1 MKRRTAFHRLF
12 SGMLVI
18 LVLFGAGSSATLLQA
33 TDKMVSAAAP
43 PSGLTAVMTNHVLVI
58 PAAEFRHD
66 GYFPNAGFFTF
77 FGGYWR
83 GATES
88 PCFMAPVYI
97 PRIATIDQ
105 VFATIYDN
113 DDIEDFWLS
122 LYRVDNYTGDV
133 FLVAELFSSGAST
146 SLVGISDITIG
157 EEGKVS
163 YPQYSYYLGTC
174 LPSLQHRLYN
184 VRVWYSD
191 YQTHLPMIT
200 R

>member
-1 MKRRTAFHRLF
+1 MKKRTAFHRFF

-43 PSGLTAVMTNHVLVI
+43 SSGLNAVTTNHVLVI

-88 PCFMAPVYI
+88 PCF
-97 PRIATIDQ
+97 RRRSTFRGLQ
-105 VFATIYDN
+105 
-113 DDIEDFWLS
+113 LS
-122 LYRVDNYTGDV
+122 IR
-133 FLVAELFSSGAST
+133 
-146 SLVGISDITIG
+146 
-157 EEGKVS
+157 
-163 YPQYSYYLGTC
+163 YL
-174 LPSLQHRLYN
+174 LPSTIMMILKTFGCHCIGWIITLVMCSQLLHYSVQALPPHWLALPILLLARKVKSAILSIVTIWAPAYRLCSIGYTMCGSGI
-184 VRVWYSD
+184 V
-191 YQTHLPMIT
+191 IT
-200 R
+200 KPTCQ